1 MSEKFGDKLRQMRT
15 GKGVTLE
22 VLAAAV
28 GSSKAYMWQL
38 ENKPNAKPS
47 AEMLLKLA
55 GYFSQSPE
63 FFIDDGQIEPSE
75 NQMEDSFFR
84 KFKKLSDSDKRTIE
98 RMISGLEEK
107 EPE

>member
-15 GKGVTLE
+15 SRGVTLE

-38 ENKPNAKPS
+38 ENKPNAKLS

-55 GYFSQSPE
+55 GYFNQSPE
-63 FFIDDGQIEPSE
+63 FFIDDEQIEPSE
-75 NQMEDSFFR
+75 NQMEDAFFR

-98 RMISGLEEK
+98 RMISGLDEK
-107 EPE
+107 KPK